1 MCSVHDGVA
10 GVNTREVPSSACV
23 VSYTDIDH
31 ITTGVVGD
39 TYRGI
44 EMASVRIGFGKYHVR
59 QDGLIQETARYEPGE
74 AFPGIVP

>member
-1 MCSVHDGVA
+1 MMVWQGLILEKFHRRLA
-10 GVNTREVPSSACV
+10 V

-44 EMASVRIGFGKYHVR
+44 EMASVRTGFGKYHVR

>member
-1 MCSVHDGVA
+1 MVWQGLILEKFHRRLA
-10 GVNTREVPSSACV
+10 V

-59 QDGLIQETARYEPGE
+59 QDGLIQEATRYEPGE